1 LGSRSW
7 SQAGSLPY
15 GNGQQTQTPTNSIW
29 R

>member
-15 GNGQQTQTPTNSIW
+15 GNGQQAQTPTNSIW